1 MLKMYYGV
9 NNAETN
15 GGSYDPLDIDSPN
28 FHAENYLR
36 KIKQEK
42 SLSELM
48 DAENDMAKQIR
59 TLDSEMQTLVYEN
72 YNKFISA
79 TDTIRNMKRDFRQM
93 ETEMEKLTSNMA
105 NITQLNSEI
114 NDTLKE
120 NRQKISKL
128 AGVHSLLK
136 KLQFLFELPAKLQKC
151 LETGAYSTAV
161 SYYMKTKSVLQHYQH
176 MESFSG
182 IERECIAIINEII
195 SKLKQTFHDK
205 NSSAPQLAECVG
217 LLLRLGEPAG
227 LLCDEYL
234 QHSRHK
240 LDEDLQMLFSF
251 LPYSTF
257 YPCTLYL
264 LGTSQHLLI
273 DVLEFIDRGSNGFLS
288 NLSLT
293 IAAYENLFIKQ
304 TEITSVKLLSF
315 VEELLNSYFHLVEE
329 RLMMDRRSRDNAL
342 VVRALDRFYRR
353 LQATINLLPSLDI
366 MTLGKAIIV
375 RVAKARCEH
384 YKLALEEF
392 FMDCLTDAR
401 HAISSP
407 KGSIG
412 KSTPVTLNLLDLV
425 NSTASAI
432 LNQVKSVLAD
442 VQLFTVRD
450 INFSNM
456 SYFSREFSC
465 QDVREVIIVSFL
477 QYISE
482 TLRKFCDRSG
492 GPRSGL
498 PPPALLLLLSRLCRD
513 FEQNTAAY
521 VLTLTDEQFVINT
534 KDRKTEVSVFLTAE
548 MGATAQRLLEC
559 FVQQSGV
566 SVSRMIRTSVEA
578 RDWLRSVE
586 PRQVR
591 AVMRRVVEEITQTDQ
606 QVGSLYEEG
615 VRKARSS
622 DSSKRTHPFNQTSV
636 SKQRERSHWGVYAP
650 SSTMDNSLLS
660 NIQKLFSERVDVFG
674 AVEFSKT
681 SIMTGIVKIALKTLL
696 ECVRLKTFGKFGLQQ
711 LQVDCHYLQ
720 LYLWRFVADEH
731 IVHGLLDEVVS
742 SCVHRC
748 VEPVAMEPSVIDVI
762 CERG

>member
-1 MLKMYYGV
+1 MENDEDERRSRKKDMLKMYYGV
-9 NNAETN
+9 NGADSNTAVGN
-15 GGSYDPLDIDSPN
+15 DPLDIDSPH

-42 SLSELM
+42 SLAELM

-93 ETEMEKLTSNMA
+93 ENEMEKLTTNMSS
-105 NITQLNSEI
+105 ITELNSEI
-114 NDTLKE
+114 NETLKE

-128 AGVHSLLK
+128 SGVHSLLK

-151 LETGAYSTAV
+151 LETGAFSTAV

-182 IERECIAIINEII
+182 IERDCQAIINEIVA
-195 SKLKQTFHDK
+195 KLKQTFHDK
-205 NSSAPQLAECVG
+205 HSSAQQLAECVG
-217 LLLRLGEPAG
+217 LLLRLGEPPG

-240 LDEDLQMLFSF
+240 LDEDLQELES
-251 LPYSTF
+251 
-257 YPCTLYL
+257 YL
-264 LGTSQHLLI
+264 VEEGVAIKSENSNSSHHLLI

-304 TEITSVKLLSF
+304 TEITSMTAALDGTYSPMMQSEEVCKVASNKLMSF
-315 VEELLNSYFHLVEE
+315 VEELLNSYFHLVEK
-329 RLMMDRRSRDNAL
+329 RLMLDRRSRDNAL

-353 LQATINLLPSLDI
+353 S
-366 MTLGKAIIV
+366 MT
-375 RVAKARCEH
+375 
-384 YKLALEEF
+384 
-392 FMDCLTDAR
+392 
-401 HAISSP
+401 
-407 KGSIG
+407 
-412 KSTPVTLNLLDLV
+412 
-425 NSTASAI
+425 
-432 LNQVKSVLAD
+432 
-442 VQLFTVRD
+442 
-450 INFSNM
+450 
-456 SYFSREFSC
+456 YFGHEFSSH
-465 QDVREVIIVSFL
+465 DVREVIIVSFL
-477 QYISE
+477 RYISE
-482 TLRKFCDRSG
+482 SLLKFCDRSG
-492 GPRSGL
+492 GPRSGT

-513 FEQNTAAY
+513 FEQNTVAY
-521 VLTLTDEQFVINT
+521 VLTLTDEQFVIAS
-534 KDRKTEVSVFLTAE
+534 KDRKTEVTSLTAE
-548 MGATAQRLLEC
+548 MGKTAQQLLEG
-559 FVQQSGV
+559 FVHQSGV
-566 SVSRMIRTSVEA
+566 SVSRMIRTSIEA

-615 VRKARSS
+615 IRKARSS
-622 DSSKRTHPFNQTSV
+622 DSSKRTHPFNQSSV
-636 SKQRERSHWGVYAP
+636 SRQRDRSHWGAYAA

-720 LYLWRFVADEH
+720 LYLWRFVADENV
-731 IVHGLLDEVVS
+731 VHGLLDEVVS